1 MLILCLA
8 IGLGLGSPEML
19 PVGPDESV
27 AVTVATTHEGP
38 VVMLIPGLSGSAF
51 GYRHVIAG
59 LDLAEVACV
68 TVEPLGI
75 GLSGRPRHADY
86 TLAAQAARLALV
98 CDSLALK
105 QTVVVCQGVAMGM
118 VLRLALIRPD
128 LVAGI
133 VSIEGAAA
141 ESAATPTVRSGLKL
155 AKLVTSLGGDAAIRE
170 RFTQNLKAA
179 SGDDSWVDRG
189 TVRQYMRG
197 PGGDLQATID
207 VFLAMAT
214 TSEPMSIGP
223 RLGEITVPVRVLRGL
238 APHAG
243 ELGEDEIAIL
253 TTGLSDC
260 RIIGVPGAGHFLQE
274 ERPDIVID
282 TVIGVLDLLA
292 GSSGAGYEV
301 VVD

>member
-8 IGLGLGSPEML
+8 IGLGLGSPELL

-27 AVTVATTHEGP
+27 AVVVATTHDGP
-38 VVMLIPGLSGSAF
+38 VVVLIPGLSGSAF

-59 LDLAEVACV
+59 LDSAEVACV

-86 TLAAQAARLALV
+86 TLAAQAARLAAV
-98 CDSLALK
+98 CDLLSLK

-141 ESAATPTVRSGLKL
+141 ESAATPTVRNSLKL
-155 AKLVTSLGGDAAIRE
+155 AKLATSLGGVAAIRE

-179 SGDDSWVDRG
+179 SGDASWVDRA

-197 PGGDLQATID
+197 PGGDLRATID
-207 VFLAMAT
+207 VIVAMTMAT
-214 TSEPMSIGP
+214 EPMVIGP
-223 RLGEITVPVRVLRGL
+223 RLAEINVPVRVLRGL
-238 APHAG
+238 APHDG
-243 ELGEDEIAIL
+243 ELSDDEITIL
-253 TTGLSDC
+253 TTGLSGC
-260 RIIGVPGAGHFLQE
+260 RIIDVPGGGHFLQE
-274 ERPDIVID
+274 ERPDVVID
-282 TVIGVLDLLA
+282 AVIEILA
-292 GSSGAGYEV
+292 WLTGSVGGGHEV